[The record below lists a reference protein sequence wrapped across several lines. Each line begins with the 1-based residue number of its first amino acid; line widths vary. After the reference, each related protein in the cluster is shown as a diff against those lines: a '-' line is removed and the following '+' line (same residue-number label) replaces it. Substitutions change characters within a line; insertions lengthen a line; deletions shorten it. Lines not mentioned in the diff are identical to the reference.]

1 MIPRRLLP
9 YFLTALFVLMLA
21 ASICEGAGRWN
32 AAEEPPLDVGATVL
46 SLRRYDHGTYLG
58 VMRDDGRQEWID
70 IGRDEGLEVRTGQRV
85 AYSPRSRPY
94 ESRIFG
100 WVRTA
105 HDFRIL
111 QHQQQ
116 QEERIY
122 HGSGPDGTIIL
133 TDNPSAKMTV
143 KDSPSEEVPK
153 KTRKKAKKSGSRTEE
168 EDIVVVNQE
177 DLVKQK
183 EMTEEYY
190 RYLERTN
197 IEKPARRAKRA
208 RPL

>member
-9 YFLTALFVLMLA
+9 LFLTALFVLMLA
-21 ASICEGAGRWN
+21 ASMCEGAGRWN
-32 AAEEPPLDVGATVL
+32 AAEEIPDVEATVL

-105 HDFRIL
+105 HDFRL
-111 QHQQQ
+111 LQQQ
-116 QEERIY
+116 QEEERIY

-143 KDSPSEEVPK
+143 KGSTPEEVPK

-168 EDIVVVNQE
+168 EDVVVVDQE

-197 IEKPARRAKRA
+197 IAKPVRRAKRA
-208 RPL
+208 RPQ